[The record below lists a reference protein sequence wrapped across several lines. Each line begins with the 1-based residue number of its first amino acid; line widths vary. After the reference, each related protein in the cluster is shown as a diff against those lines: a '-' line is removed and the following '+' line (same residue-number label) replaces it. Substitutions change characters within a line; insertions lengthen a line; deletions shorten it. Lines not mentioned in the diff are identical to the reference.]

1 MQTVINEEQL
11 FCVNHPQTETALR
24 CSKCLDPMCLRCAVR
39 TPVGLRC
46 PKCTGAERGRD
57 GTYFVP
63 SLLSQVSP
71 TQYAKAAA
79 TALGV
84 GVITGIAWGQWRF
97 AGGYGDWSFWFALVI
112 GLLAGEL
119 VARAANER
127 RGPRLQA
134 LAAGAVLVAALMAL
148 TWSSLVV
155 FDLPLS
161 YLRASI
167 SDSSL
172 RYGLGL
178 TIANGIFVLF
188 GMFVAA
194 LRLRL

>member
-11 FCVNHPQTETALR
+11 FCVNHPQSETALR
-24 CSKCLDPMCLRCAVR
+24 CSKCLDPICLGCAVR

-63 SLLSQVSP
+63 SLLSQVST

-84 GVITGIAWGQWRF
+84 AVITGIAWGQWRF
-97 AGGYGDWSFWFALVI
+97 AGNYGDWSFWFALVI

-119 VARAANER
+119 IARAANER

-134 LAAGAVLVAALMAL
+134 VAASAVLVAALVAV

-161 YLRASI
+161 YVRDRISNSALRHS
-167 SDSSL
+167 
-172 RYGLGL
+172 LGL
-178 TIANGIFVLF
+178 TIANGIFVAF